1 LSIYPQLSI
10 FTHHTQFPKMK
21 KTITLSLL
29 LATAALT
36 QAQQTTITG
45 FTNASAA
52 KELQTEHTFDAS
64 LSAARI
70 GETIKELS
78 AFPHNLGSPGSKA
91 VAEKILQKYKS
102 YGLDAHIET
111 FTVLYPTPKTRV
123 LELTGPTH
131 YSAILK
137 EPALSEDAT
146 SGQANQ
152 LPTYN
157 AWSADG
163 NVSGQLVFVNYGLPE
178 DYETLAKMGVDV
190 KGKIVIAK
198 YGRSWRGIK
207 PKVAYEHGAIGCI
220 IYSDPAD
227 DGYTAGDVYPKG
239 AYKNEYGVQRGS
251 VMDMVIY
258 PGDPLTPGVGATKDA
273 KRLDRKDAP
282 TILKIP
288 VLPISYHDAQP
299 LLAALDGTVAPRA
312 WQGTL
317 PITYHIGPGKAMV
330 HLKLEFNWDM
340 VPAYDVIAK
349 IKGTVWPDEWVMR
362 GNHHDAWVNGASDPI
377 SGQSAMLDE
386 AKALGDLLKTGWKPK
401 RTIIYCS
408 WDGEEPGL
416 VGSTE
421 FAEEHAAELQQ
432 KAVVYINSDSNGR
445 GFLGSGGSQALENFM
460 DEITQNVTDPQTN
473 VSVYDRKKAH
483 ELVNASSVKDKK
495 EILDRK
501 VSPLESLGSGSDY
514 SSFLQHLGVPALDL
528 GFGGEDG
535 GGDYHSIYDSYDDYH
550 RFKDRDFKYG
560 VALSETA
567 GHAILRMADADLLP
581 FDFRYLQTTI
591 NKYVTEVSELA
602 DKMRENTT
610 MENQLIK
617 ANDFTL
623 AADPTKHEQLPV
635 AKAEVPKIDFSS
647 LKAAMDTL
655 KKSAD
660 RLAAK
665 WTIAVQT
672 NEDHD
677 KLNKLLYHAEQQ
689 LLSDGLPRRTW
700 YRHTIYAPGFYTG
713 YGVKTLPGI
722 REAIEQRNWTEA
734 QEQIAVVA
742 NKINNLAA
750 YLDKGI

>member
-1 LSIYPQLSI
+1 
-10 FTHHTQFPKMK
+10 MK
-21 KTITLSLL
+21 KTITLGL
-29 LATAALT
+29 LAIAAFAN
-36 QAQQTTITG
+36 AQQKITG
-45 FTNASAA
+45 FTDATVT
-52 KELQTEHTFDAS
+52 KELQTEQAFDAS
-64 LSAARI
+64 LSAPHI

-102 YGLDAHIET
+102 YGFDAHIET
-111 FTVLYPTPKTRV
+111 YTVLYPTPKTRV
-123 LELTGPTH
+123 LELTGPTQ
-131 YSAILK
+131 YTALLK
-137 EPALSEDAT
+137 EPAVPDDAT

-163 NVSGQLVFVNYGLPE
+163 DVSGQLVFVNYGLPE
-178 DYETLAKMGVDV
+178 DYETLAKLGIDV

-227 DGYTAGDVYPKG
+227 DGYSAGDVYPKG
-239 AYKNEYGVQRGS
+239 AYKSEYGVQRGS

-258 PGDPLTPGVGATKDA
+258 PGDPLTPGIGAIKDA
-273 KRLDRKDAP
+273 KRLDKKDAV

-299 LLAALDGTVAPRA
+299 LLAALDGAVAPRD
-312 WQGTL
+312 WQGGL
-317 PITYHIGPGKAMV
+317 PITYHVGPGIATV

-349 IKGTVWPDEWVMR
+349 IKGAVWPDEWVMR
-362 GNHHDAWVNGASDPI
+362 GNHHDAWVNGAGDPI

-386 AKALGDLLKTGWKPK
+386 AKALGDLVKTGWKPK
-401 RTIIYCS
+401 RTIVYCS

-416 VGSTE
+416 IGSTE
-421 FAEEHAAELQQ
+421 FAETHDKELQE
-432 KAVVYINSDSNGR
+432 KAVIYINSDGNGR
-445 GFLGSGGSQALENFM
+445 GFYGGGGSQALETFM

-473 VSVYDRKKAH
+473 VSVFDRKRAR
-483 ELVNASSVKDKK
+483 ELVSAATAKDKK

-501 VSPLESLGSGSDY
+501 GGRLESLGSGSDY
-514 SSFLQHLGVPALDL
+514 SSFLQHLGIPTLDL
-528 GFGGEDG
+528 AFGGEDG
-535 GGDYHSIYDSYDDYH
+535 GGEYHSIYDSFDDYR
-550 RFKDRDFKYG
+550 RFKDPDFKYG

-581 FDFRYLQTTI
+581 FDFRSLQTTI
-591 NKYVTEVSELA
+591 DKYVTELKELT
-602 DKMRENTT
+602 DKMRENTDL
-610 MENQLIK
+610 ENQLIK

-623 AADPTKHEQLPV
+623 AADPTKHEQPPV
-635 AKAEVPKIDFSS
+635 AKGEVPKLDFAA
-647 LKAAMDTL
+647 LKTALDSL

-660 RLAAK
+660 KLAIT
-665 WTIAVQT
+665 WTAASQT
-672 NEDHD
+672 TANHD

-689 LLSDGLPRRTW
+689 LLSDGLPRRPW

-734 QEQIAVVA
+734 QEQIGVVA
-742 NKINNLAA
+742 KSISNLAG
-750 YLDKGI
+750 YLNGGGQ